1 LLLQAAATLT
11 SQKKN
16 KKENDNEDST
26 LYIHWKYHPKGLQ
39 WLNIRQL
46 FNTTLQPYI
55 PFDKMTIAVSRPK
68 NLRDTLT
75 RAALKLPEDIQ
86 LSRLIEEVKLHTS

>member
-1 LLLQAAATLT
+1 M
-11 SQKKN
+11 N
-16 KKENDNEDST
+16 KKENYNEDNT

-39 WLNIRQL
+39 QLNILQL
-46 FNTTLQPYI
+46 FNATLQPYI
-55 PFDKMTIAVSRPK
+55 PFEKMTIAVSRPK

-86 LSRLIEEVKLHTS
+86 LSSLIAETKLHAS